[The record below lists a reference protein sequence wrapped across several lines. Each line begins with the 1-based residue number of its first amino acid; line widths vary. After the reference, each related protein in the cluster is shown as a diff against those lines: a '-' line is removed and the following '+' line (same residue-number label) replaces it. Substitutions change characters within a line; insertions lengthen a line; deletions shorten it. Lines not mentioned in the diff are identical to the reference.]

1 MKRFYISFLVLLA
14 LAGCNRTPV
23 VEVEQKP
30 DISENLINANKTIAK
45 SEETSID
52 GYVARRGWDMNRL
65 SCGARVME
73 TDKGNGKAIGYEDSV
88 TFHYTLSTL
97 NGKTIYQDETE
108 SIVVGRNQVPTGLDA
123 ALLTLHYGSHA
134 NVIIPSEAGYGVV
147 GDGDR
152 IPARTVLIY
161 DLTIETK

>member
-1 MKRFYISFLVLLA
+1 MKLLYISFLVLLA
-14 LAGCNRTPV
+14 LTGCNRTPV

-52 GYVARRGWDMNRL
+52 GYVARRGWNMNRL

-73 TDKGNGKAIGYEDSV
+73 TNKGTGKAIGYEDSV
-88 TFHYTLSTL
+88 TFHYTLTTL
-97 NGKTIYQDETE
+97 NGKTLYQDVAE

-123 ALLTLHYGSHA
+123 ALLTLHYGSQA
-134 NVIIPSEAGYGVV
+134 TIIIPSEAGYGVV

-152 IPARTVLIY
+152 VPARTVLIY
-161 DLTIETK
+161 ELKIDN

>member
-1 MKRFYISFLVLLA
+1 MKRFYIAFLVLIA

-45 SEETSID
+45 SEETSIN
-52 GYVARRGWDMNRL
+52 GYVTRRGWEMNRL

-73 TDKGNGKAIGYEDSV
+73 TNKGSNKAIGYEDSV
-88 TFHYTLSTL
+88 TIHYTLTTL
-97 NGKTIYQDETE
+97 NGKTLYQDIAE
-108 SIVVGRNQVPTGLDA
+108 SVVAGRNQVPTGLDA
-123 ALLTLHYGSHA
+123 ALLTLHYGSQA
-134 NVIIPSEAGYGVV
+134 TIIIPSEAGYGVV

-161 DLTIETK
+161 ELEIDN

>member
-52 GYVARRGWDMNRL
+52 GYVTRRGWEMNRL

>member
-1 MKRFYISFLVLLA
+1 MKRLYISFLVLLA

>member
-1 MKRFYISFLVLLA
+1 MKRFYISFLILLA